1 MRVCRASVEAQQRF
15 DYLPLM
21 TTLKTRFAALKLAC
35 DGTLDV
41 AKVFASI
48 DLVGDMEGQASEAS
62 LRGITVQNA
71 MSLLA
76 RLLKERK
83 LPWPIADFDKC
94 QALRQLSLR
103 VALVGE
109 AAQLALISL
118 SARKKPVKNKSGQHR
133 NEQQGYHPQDLV
145 VSQIFLHCVETGT
158 VTPQQARFGDA
169 LPDRKA
175 LRRMSADLRAAAA
188 MLFDAEQAPWW
199 SAPMAKVQLKK
210 KGSIA
215 LLRNRT
221 RRVLKRWRK
230 KRRARERVA

>member
-1 MRVCRASVEAQQRF
+1 MMKVVPVEEQQRS

-21 TTLKTRFAALKLAC
+21 TTLKIRFAALKLAC

-145 VSQIFLHCVETGT
+145 VSQIFLH
-158 VTPQQARFGDA
+158 
-169 LPDRKA
+169 
-175 LRRMSADLRAAAA
+175 
-188 MLFDAEQAPWW
+188 
-199 SAPMAKVQLKK
+199 
-210 KGSIA
+210 
-215 LLRNRT
+215 
-221 RRVLKRWRK
+221 
-230 KRRARERVA
+230 

>member
-1 MRVCRASVEAQQRF
+1 MMKVVPVEEQQRF

-21 TTLKTRFAALKLAC
+21 TTLKIRFAALKLAC

-109 AAQLALISL
+109 AANTLQDVKEAKAEFAAHTGRIEELIKATKRAGDDV
-118 SARKKPVKNKSGQHR
+118 SARINQK
-133 NEQQGYHPQDLV
+133 
-145 VSQIFLHCVETGT
+145 
-158 VTPQQARFGDA
+158 
-169 LPDRKA
+169 
-175 LRRMSADLRAAAA
+175 
-188 MLFDAEQAPWW
+188 
-199 SAPMAKVQLKK
+199 LKM
-210 KGSIA
+210 
-215 LLRNRT
+215 T
-221 RRVLKRWRK
+221 TLKIRLQTY
-230 KRRARERVA
+230 

>member
-1 MRVCRASVEAQQRF
+1 MSVGGGKAPAEPTKKRPNEDDGPTAPVSKKLKDSSSILNKLRLKLIDALADIEKSAKAVLAQESDMMKVVPVEEQRSA

-21 TTLKTRFAALKLAC
+21 TTLKIRFAALKLAC
-35 DGTLDV
+35 DGTVDV

-109 AAQLALISL
+109 AANTLQDVKEAKAEFAAHTGRIEEFIKATKRAGDDV
-118 SARKKPVKNKSGQHR
+118 SARVNQK
-133 NEQQGYHPQDLV
+133 
-145 VSQIFLHCVETGT
+145 
-158 VTPQQARFGDA
+158 
-169 LPDRKA
+169 
-175 LRRMSADLRAAAA
+175 
-188 MLFDAEQAPWW
+188 
-199 SAPMAKVQLKK
+199 LKM
-210 KGSIA
+210 
-215 LLRNRT
+215 T
-221 RRVLKRWRK
+221 TLKIRLQK
-230 KRRARERVA
+230 Y

>member
-1 MRVCRASVEAQQRF
+1 MNDDTEILKVTKFHDAMIRSITGQPGHLYAGEALSIGASGCCRRRCARVCGCPLSRVRRRLRLSAFCLAQESDMMKVVPVEEQQRS

-21 TTLKTRFAALKLAC
+21 TTLKIRFAALKLAC
-35 DGTLDV
+35 DGTVDV

-109 AAQLALISL
+109 AANTLQDVKEAKAEFAAHTGQIEELIKATKRAGDDV
-118 SARKKPVKNKSGQHR
+118 SARVNQK
-133 NEQQGYHPQDLV
+133 
-145 VSQIFLHCVETGT
+145 
-158 VTPQQARFGDA
+158 
-169 LPDRKA
+169 
-175 LRRMSADLRAAAA
+175 
-188 MLFDAEQAPWW
+188 
-199 SAPMAKVQLKK
+199 LKM
-210 KGSIA
+210 
-215 LLRNRT
+215 T
-221 RRVLKRWRK
+221 TLKIRLQK
-230 KRRARERVA
+230 Y

>member
-1 MRVCRASVEAQQRF
+1 MMKVVPVEEQQRS

-21 TTLKTRFAALKLAC
+21 TTLKIRFAALKLAC
-35 DGTLDV
+35 DGTVDV

-83 LPWPIADFDKC
+83 LPLPIADFDKC

-109 AAQLALISL
+109 AANTLQDVKEAKAEFAAHTGRIEELIKATKRAGDDV
-118 SARKKPVKNKSGQHR
+118 SARVNQK
-133 NEQQGYHPQDLV
+133 
-145 VSQIFLHCVETGT
+145 
-158 VTPQQARFGDA
+158 
-169 LPDRKA
+169 
-175 LRRMSADLRAAAA
+175 
-188 MLFDAEQAPWW
+188 
-199 SAPMAKVQLKK
+199 LKM
-210 KGSIA
+210 
-215 LLRNRT
+215 T
-221 RRVLKRWRK
+221 TLKIRLQK
-230 KRRARERVA
+230 Y

>member
-1 MRVCRASVEAQQRF
+1 MMKVVPVEEQRRS
-15 DYLPLM
+15 DYLLLM
-21 TTLKTRFAALKLAC
+21 TTLKIRFAALKLAC
-35 DGTLDV
+35 DGTVDV

-109 AAQLALISL
+109 AA
-118 SARKKPVKNKSGQHR
+118 
-133 NEQQGYHPQDLV
+133 
-145 VSQIFLHCVETGT
+145 T
-158 VTPQQARFGDA
+158 
-169 LPDRKA
+169 A
-175 LRRMSADLRAAAA
+175 LRLVPCAGSWALAFDRLWGRGRMRRASSIIVHCPW
-188 MLFDAEQAPWW
+188 FTQAPCWRR
-199 SAPMAKVQLKK
+199 
-210 KGSIA
+210 
-215 LLRNRT
+215 LLVMLVTNGLGN
-221 RRVLKRWRK
+221 VLVRGLR
-230 KRRARERVA
+230 